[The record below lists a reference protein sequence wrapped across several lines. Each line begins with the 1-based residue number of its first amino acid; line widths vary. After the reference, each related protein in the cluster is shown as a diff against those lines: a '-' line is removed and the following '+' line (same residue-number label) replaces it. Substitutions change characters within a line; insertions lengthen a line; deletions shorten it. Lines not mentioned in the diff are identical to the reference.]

1 MKVLM
6 FGWEFPPHISGGLGT
21 ACFGLT
27 RSLLALNTDILFV
40 IPKANAEPYKDR
52 FELISASEI
61 SIAIPEQK
69 PDQAHPALETIEV
82 SSSIKAYS
90 TPQVLAGN
98 DNMLQWDYQFPTA
111 IDDGDSKKRKLR
123 YQFSGSY
130 GPNLM
135 EEVERYALVAR
146 EIVREKSFDVIHAH
160 DWLTYPAGMAAKKIS
175 GKPLVAHM
183 HATEYD
189 RAGEGWDPKILR
201 IEREGMEAADVV
213 VAVSQLTKDVIVNKY
228 HIPEH
233 KVVVVH
239 NGILAKQKVNSVQSA
254 NLLDK
259 RIITFLGRVTFQKGP
274 EYFIDAAAK
283 VLQKFPDVH
292 FVMAGSGDL
301 LPEMIARAARLR
313 ISSHVH
319 FTGFLPS
326 DRVEDLLSMTH
337 IYVMPSVSEPFGI
350 APLEAIRAGV
360 PVIISNHSGVA
371 EVLQHAIK
379 VDFWNT
385 EALADAMCNLLK
397 YKSLSNMLKTQS
409 KQELTNIT
417 WKQAAKKVNAIYHE
431 LTHQS

>member
-1 MKVLM
+1 M

-27 RSLLALNTDILFV
+27 RSLLTLNTDILFV
-40 IPKANAEPYKDR
+40 IPKANAEPYKYR

-69 PDQAHPALETIEV
+69 PDRAHPALETIEV
-82 SSSIKAYS
+82 SSSVKAYS

-111 IDDGDSKKRKLR
+111 IDDRDSKKRKFR

-146 EIVREKSFDVIHAH
+146 EIAREKSFDVIHAH
-160 DWLTYPAGMAAKKIS
+160 DWLTYAAGMAAKKIS

-239 NGILAKQKVNSVQSA
+239 NGILTKQKVNSVQSA
-254 NLLDK
+254 TLLDK

-397 YKSLSNMLKTQS
+397 YKSLSNMLKTHS